1 MLRISALAA
10 FLISTSAACAAQS
23 GRGPALNEKATR
35 IFNGGPVKIV
45 LVGDSTTAP
54 EGGWGPGFCSV
65 MTKNVTCIDAALNG
79 RSSKSFIDEGAWS
92 KALAEHG
99 DYYTFQF
106 GHNDQK
112 PDVARHT
119 DPDTTY
125 AANLKRYIHE
135 VRAIGGIPVILSPLA
150 RRTFHDGKPWND
162 DLKLYADAA
171 RHVAAEEHV
180 TYIDLLSLS
189 TAVLGKGTQEDADRF
204 NATGHEDARA
214 EQGKGPVDRTHLNPL
229 GQKTFGRIVADQLAI
244 TQVELQPDVIR
255 ESASQ

>member
-1 MLRISALAA
+1 MLRGTVVAV
-10 FLISTSAACAAQS
+10 FLLSSVVTSAQSVSTAAS
-23 GRGPALNEKATR
+23 NEKAAR
-35 IFNGGPVKIV
+35 IRNGGAVKIV

-54 EGGWGPGFCSV
+54 EGGWGPGFCAV

-79 RSSKSFIDEGAWS
+79 RSSKSFIDEGAWA

-112 PDVARHT
+112 PDAARHT

-125 AANLKRYIHE
+125 AANLHRYIRE

-171 RHVAAEEHV
+171 QHVAEEEHV
-180 TYIDLLSLS
+180 AYIDLLSLS
-189 TAVLGKGTQEDADRF
+189 TALLAKGTQADADKF

-229 GQKTFGRIVADQLAI
+229 GQKTFGRIVADQFVSKFSELKPDL
-244 TQVELQPDVIR
+244 TQ
-255 ESASQ
+255 